1 MVRRHLSVIR
11 KGPSL
16 RRRPGAKPPRSATL
30 IVCEG
35 ETEQMYFRAARQ
47 HYRLTT
53 AEIAIAENTK
63 GSAPQSVVQLAEEK
77 HREDDGYDKIFCVF
91 DRDGH
96 ESYQRAR
103 DRIVQLRTR
112 TRNPIPIEAAVSL
125 PCFEVWILL
134 HFQKTDAPFNR
145 CSDVIQ
151 RIRHAHVPDYQK
163 ADEETVAQ
171 LMERVDI
178 ALANADWLASRAQ
191 ITNNNPFTAV
201 QTVMRHFSAVAE
213 SGDASG

>member
-1 MVRRHLSVIR
+1 MARQHLSVIR
-11 KGPSL
+11 KGPSF
-16 RRRPGAKPPRSATL
+16 RRRPGSKPPRSATL

-35 ETEQMYFRAARQ
+35 ETEQIYFRAARQ

-53 AEIAIAENTK
+53 AEIVIAENTK
-63 GSAPQSVVQLAEEK
+63 GSAPASVVQLAEEK
-77 HREDDGYDKIFCVF
+77 YREDDGYDKIFCVF

-103 DRIVQLRTR
+103 DRIAQLRTR
-112 TRNPIPIEAAVSL
+112 TRNPIPIEDAVSL

-134 HFQKTDAPFNR
+134 HYQKTDAPFNR

-151 RIRHAHVPDYQK
+151 RIRHAHVPDYEK
-163 ADEETVAQ
+163 ADEETVAG

-178 ALANADWLASRAQ
+178 ALANAAWLAGRAQ
-191 ITNNNPFTAV
+191 ITNHNPFTTVQAV
-201 QTVMRHFSAVAE
+201 LRHFSNVAK
-213 SGDASG
+213 SGDANG